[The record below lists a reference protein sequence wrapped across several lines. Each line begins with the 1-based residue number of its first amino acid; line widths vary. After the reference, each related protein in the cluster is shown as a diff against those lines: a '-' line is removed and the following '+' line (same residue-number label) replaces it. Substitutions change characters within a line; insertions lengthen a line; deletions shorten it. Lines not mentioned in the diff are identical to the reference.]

1 MICTSNGNGSYTLS
15 WTQPSGTLFTNNGQ
29 LSGYILKRQVQNQ
42 AGINTTSNPQP
53 VCSNGT
59 CTLTV
64 TGLNNT
70 AGYNFWLETRC
81 SANTTQQGNISSCG
95 PAPGMTLGNDNS
107 NDVNRTMQHTF
118 SFVNAEAGIEFVDV
132 QMHDAY
138 ADFGLNTPMIGDYEI
153 FVNEN
158 NEITWRR
165 IETALDM
172 NFDFVIVPNPSNAM
186 TTVHLSS
193 IVDAGS
199 FTIVDAMGRTINSGA
214 ISNTDNVNIDAAQLQ
229 SGVYMVV
236 VTVGN
241 QQLTRRLVVA
251 N

>member
-1 MICTSNGNGSYTLS
+1 
-15 WTQPSGTLFTNNGQ
+15 
-29 LSGYILKRQVQNQ
+29 
-42 AGINTTSNPQP
+42 
-53 VCSNGT
+53 
-59 CTLTV
+59 
-64 TGLNNT
+64 
-70 AGYNFWLETRC
+70 
-81 SANTTQQGNISSCG
+81 
-95 PAPGMTLGNDNS
+95 
-107 NDVNRTMQHTF
+107 MQHTF
-118 SFVNAEAGIEFVDV
+118 SFVNVEAGIEFVDV

-138 ADFGLNTPMIGDYEI
+138 ADFGLNTPMLGDYEM
-153 FVNEN
+153 FVNDK

-165 IETALDM
+165 VETSINT

-186 TTVHLSS
+186 TTVHLST
-193 IVDAGS
+193 VVEAGT
-199 FTIVDAMGRTINSGA
+199 FTVVDAMGRTINSGA